1 MTRHAEIESAV
12 RANFAAQ
19 EDAMVRGD
27 GEALGAL
34 LTDGFTLTHMTGYRQ
49 AKAEWLDQVR
59 TGEMAYHSMENV
71 DVAVDISGEA
81 PVLLARTRTE
91 ATIWGAHGT
100 WRLRLRMRFAQID
113 GMWLAAE
120 SVASTW

>member
-1 MTRHAEIESAV
+1 MTRPAQTESVV
-12 RANFAAQ
+12 RSNFAAQ

-34 LTDGFTLTHMTGYRQ
+34 LADGFTLTHMTGYRQ
-49 AKAEWLDQVR
+49 TKAEWLDQVR
-59 TGEMAYHSMENV
+59 TGEMAYHRVENV
-71 DVAVDISGEA
+71 DVAVDLSGGA

-100 WRLRLRMRFAQID
+100 WRLRLRIRFAEVD
-113 GMWLAAE
+113 GVWLAAE
-120 SVASTW
+120 SVASIW